1 MRREPAARRRRPLWS
16 HVIGFDD
23 APFRPDH
30 RGAVLVVGAVYAGE
44 RLDGVVSCR
53 VNRDGVNATV
63 RLTAC
68 VARSRYYAHIHAV
81 LLQGIAFAG
90 FNVVDIHQL
99 SARLS
104 RPVIVIM
111 RRRPDLAAIREA
123 LLGRVRSGSRKWQ
136 LIQRAPAVEQVGQIF
151 VQRVGI
157 TEAEARALIEQHA
170 RHGVLPE
177 PLRAAHLIAG
187 GVVTG
192 ESTGRP

>member
-1 MRREPAARRRRPLWS
+1 VSRRARRRQPRWS

-23 APFRPDH
+23 APFPPDH
-30 RGAVLVVGAVYAGE
+30 RGAVLIVGAVYAGA
-44 RLDGVVSCR
+44 RLDGVLSCR
-53 VNRDGVNATV
+53 VRRDGANSTE
-63 RLTAC
+63 RLTTC
-68 VARSRYYAHIHAV
+68 VARSRYYAQIHAV
-81 LLQGIAFAG
+81 LLQGIALAG
-90 FNVVDIHQL
+90 FNVVDIHEL
-99 SARLS
+99 SAQLA
-104 RPVIVIM
+104 RPVIAIM

-123 LLGRVRSGSRKWQ
+123 LLGRVRSGSSKWR
-136 LIQRAPAVEQVGQIF
+136 LIQRAPAVEPVGKMF

-157 TEAEARALIEQHA
+157 SEAEACALIEQHA